1 MTQNLIINDTA
12 VEPSHVRLGTNGSVG
27 VDRLSF
33 TFSDGWDGLLTKAT
47 FYPPYGSPVEVLT
60 GHEITVP
67 SEMYRNAGSGKMVIS
82 GYAIED
88 NTLVKRKYTLP
99 CVMEVQNTIVRRGAN
114 AIPGTESVYE
124 QLRKQ
129 MQSDIAE
136 ALEDAKNSG
145 DFDGAAATVEVV
157 NTTTLDSDA
166 QAIVENVGTKSAAK
180 LAFGI
185 PRGEKGDS
193 GERGAAGVYV
203 LESGETAENIP
214 DDANIALF
222 PTGESITLADG
233 RGISTIERTSGDG
246 SSGSLDTYTIT
257 YTDNTTSTFSVRNGI
272 DGQIFNIKGAV
283 ANISALPDPSAA
295 NSGNAYLVGTAT
307 PYLLYTCV
315 LSGGAYTW
323 LNLGSISGVK
333 GDKGDKG
340 DTGTGITSL
349 TGNAANKDQGGR
361 AFVLDV
367 GLSDGTSKT
376 FEYDIVDGTNGTNGT
391 NGTDGADGR
400 GIVSIERTA
409 GTGAAGTTD
418 TYTITYT
425 DNTTSTFNVYNGQD
439 GTGAAVTV
447 DSELSDTST
456 NPVQNKVIKAALD
469 NVQASGDYVEYTEQT
484 LTEEQKTQ
492 ARENIGASDFSGS
505 YNDLTDVP
513 TPDTTLTQPGVAADA
528 DATGARI
535 STLAQSMLDGLNT
548 KLDSTAI
555 SDWAKAATKPAY
567 TASEVGAVAQSQG
580 TSNMYK
586 TLEVNK
592 MGKVVMVDRKTVKD
606 TSISIGTSWIGS
618 SAPYT
623 QTIPCDSLSSASN
636 VIEIS
641 LPASATAQQVEQ
653 FNALILQDGGQTA
666 STFTLRAFGTKNT
679 VEIPITVIVR
689 KDL

>member
-1 MTQNLIINDTA
+1 MTQNLKINDT
-12 VEPSHVRLGTNGSVG
+12 VIEPSHVRLGTNGSVG

-82 GYAIED
+82 GYAIEN

-99 CVMEVQNTIVRRGAN
+99 CVMEVQNTIVLRGAN

-136 ALEDAKNSG
+136 ALEEAKNSG

-157 NTTTLDSDA
+157 NTITLDSDA

-203 LESGETAENIP
+203 LEDGETAADIP
-214 DDANIALF
+214 VDANIALF

-272 DGQIFNIKGAV
+272 DGQIFNVKGV
-283 ANISALPDPSAA
+283 IANTSALPTASAE

-307 PYLLYTCV
+307 PYLLYACV
-315 LSGGAYTW
+315 LAGGAYTW

-333 GDKGDKG
+333 GDKGD
-340 DTGTGITSL
+340 TGTGITSL
-349 TGNAANKDQGGR
+349 TGNTVNKDQGGR

-367 GLSDGTSKT
+367 VLSNGTSKT

-400 GIVSIERTA
+400 GIVSIEKTA

-425 DNTTSTFNVYNGQD
+425 DNTTSTFSVYNGQD
-439 GTGAAVTV
+439 GTGTAVTV

-469 NVQASGDYVEYTEQT
+469 NVQASGDYVKYTEQT
-484 LTEEQKTQ
+484 LTEEQKAQ
-492 ARENIGASDFSGS
+492 ARLNIGASDFSGA
-505 YNDLTDVP
+505 YGDLTDVP
-513 TPDTTLTQPGVAADA
+513 ASVVVDSTMTQPGQAADA
-528 DATGARI
+528 KEVGDAIDTITNLVSLKANSADI
-535 STLAQSMLDGLNT
+535 PA
-548 KLDSTAI
+548 
-555 SDWAKAATKPAY
+555 WAKAATKPTY
-567 TASEVGAVAQSQG
+567 TASEVGAVAQNQG

-606 TSISIGTSWIGS
+606 TSISIGTSWSGS

-623 QTIPCDSLSSASN
+623 QNIPCDSLSSASN

-641 LPASATAQQVEQ
+641 LPPSATAQQVEQ
-653 FNALILQDGGQTA
+653 FNALMLQDGGQTA

>member
-1 MTQNLIINDTA
+1 MTQDLKINDT
-12 VEPSHVRLGTNGSVG
+12 VIEPSHVRLGTNGSVG

-33 TFSDGWDGLLTKAT
+33 TFSDGWEGLLTKAT

-67 SEMYRNAGSGKMVIS
+67 SEMYRNSGSGKMVIS

-136 ALEDAKNSG
+136 ALEEAKNSG

-157 NTTTLDSDA
+157 NTTTFDSDA

-203 LESGETAENIP
+203 LEDGETEADIP
-214 DDANIALF
+214 DDANIVLF
-222 PTGESITLADG
+222 PTGENITLADG

-246 SSGSLDTYTIT
+246 SAGSLDTYTIT

-272 DGQIFNIKGAV
+272 DGQIFNVKGVV
-283 ANISALPDPSAA
+283 ASTSALPAASAA

-307 PYLLYTCV
+307 PYLLYACV

-333 GDKGDKG
+333 GDKGD
-340 DTGTGITSL
+340 TGTSITSL
-349 TGNAANKDQGGR
+349 TGNAVNKGQGKR

-367 GLSDGTSKT
+367 GLSNGTSKT
-376 FEYDIVDGTNGTNGT
+376 FEYDIVDGTNGT

-425 DNTTSTFNVYNGQD
+425 DNTTSTFSVYNGQD
-439 GTGAAVTV
+439 GTGTAVTV
-447 DSELSDTST
+447 DSELSNTST
-456 NPVQNKVIKAALD
+456 NPVQNRVIKAALD
-469 NVQASGDYVEYTEQT
+469 NVQAAGDYVKYTEQT
-484 LTEEQKTQ
+484 LTEEQKAQ
-492 ARENIGASDFSGS
+492 ARSNIGASDFSGA
-505 YNDLTDVP
+505 YGDLTGVP
-513 TPDTTLTQPGVAADA
+513 ASVVVDSTMTQPGQAADA
-528 DATGARI
+528 KEVGDAIDTI
-535 STLAQSMLDGLNT
+535 SNLVSLKANSADIP
-548 KLDSTAI
+548 A
-555 SDWAKAATKPAY
+555 WAKAATKPTY
-567 TASEVGAVAQSQG
+567 TASEVGAVALTQS

-592 MGKVVMVDRKTVKD
+592 MGKVVMVDRKTVKE

-623 QTIPCDSLSSASN
+623 QTISCDSLNSASN

-641 LPASATAQQVEQ
+641 LPSSATAQQVEQ
-653 FNALILQDGGQTA
+653 FNALVLQDGGQTA

>member
-1 MTQNLIINDTA
+1 MTQDLKINDT
-12 VEPSHVRLGTNGSVG
+12 VIEPSHVRLGTNGSVG

-33 TFSDGWDGLLTKAT
+33 TFSDGWEGLLAKAT

-82 GYAIED
+82 GYAIEG

-136 ALEDAKNSG
+136 ALEEAKNSG

-203 LESGETAENIP
+203 LEDGETAADIP
-214 DDANIALF
+214 DDANIVLF
-222 PTGESITLADG
+222 PTGENITLADG

-246 SSGSLDTYTIT
+246 SAGSLDTYTIT
-257 YTDNTTSTFSVRNGI
+257 YTDKTTSTFSVRNGI
-272 DGQIFNIKGAV
+272 DGQIFNVKGVV
-283 ANISALPDPSAA
+283 ANTSALPAASAA

-307 PYLLYTCV
+307 PYLLYACV

-333 GDKGDKG
+333 GDKGD
-340 DTGTGITSL
+340 TGTSIISL
-349 TGNAANKDQGGR
+349 TGNAVNKGQGKR

-367 GLSDGTSKT
+367 GLSNDTSKT

-400 GIVSIERTA
+400 GIVSIARTA

-425 DNTTSTFNVYNGQD
+425 DKTTSTFSVYNGQD
-439 GTGAAVTV
+439 GTGTAVTV

-469 NVQASGDYVEYTEQT
+469 NVQASGDYVKYTEQT
-484 LTEEQKTQ
+484 LTEEQKAQ
-492 ARENIGASDFSGS
+492 ARSNIGASDFSGA
-505 YNDLTDVP
+505 YGDLTGVP
-513 TPDTTLTQPGVAADA
+513 ASVVVDNTMTQPGQAADA
-528 DATGARI
+528 KEVGDAIDTI
-535 STLAQSMLDGLNT
+535 SNLVSLKANSADIP
-548 KLDSTAI
+548 A
-555 SDWAKAATKPAY
+555 WAKAATKPTY
-567 TASEVGAVAQSQG
+567 TASEVGAVAQTQG

-623 QTIPCDSLSSASN
+623 QAIPCDSLSSASN

-641 LPASATAQQVEQ
+641 LPPSATAQQVEQ
-653 FNALILQDGGQTA
+653 FNALMLQDGGQTA

>member
-1 MTQNLIINDTA
+1 MTQDLIINDTT

-33 TFSDGWDGLLTKAT
+33 TFSDGWEGLLTKAT

-136 ALEDAKNSG
+136 ALEKAKNSG

-203 LESGETAENIP
+203 LEDGDTVDNIP
-214 DDANIALF
+214 DDANIVLF
-222 PTGESITLADG
+222 PTGENITLADG

-246 SSGSLDTYTIT
+246 SAGSLDTYTIT

-272 DGQIFNIKGAV
+272 DGQIFNVKGVV
-283 ANISALPDPSAA
+283 ANTSALPAASAA

-307 PYLLYTCV
+307 PYLLYACV

-333 GDKGDKG
+333 GDKGD
-340 DTGTGITSL
+340 TGTSITSV
-349 TGNAANKDQGGR
+349 TGNAVNKGQGKR

-367 GLSDGTSKT
+367 GLSNGTSKT

-400 GIVSIERTA
+400 GIVSIVRTA

-425 DNTTSTFNVYNGQD
+425 DKTTSTFSVYNGQD
-439 GTGAAVTV
+439 GTGTAVTV

-456 NPVQNKVIKAALD
+456 NPVQNRVIKAALD
-469 NVQASGDYVEYTEQT
+469 NVQAAGDCVKYTEQT
-484 LTEEQKTQ
+484 LTEEQKAQ
-492 ARENIGASDFSGS
+492 ARSNIGASDFSGA
-505 YNDLTDVP
+505 YGDLTGVP
-513 TPDTTLTQPGVAADA
+513 APDTTLTQPGVAADA
-528 DATGARI
+528 DVTGAKI
-535 STLAQSMLDGLNT
+535 AQLAQAMLDGLND
-548 KLDSTAI
+548 KLSTTDI
-555 SDWAKAATKPAY
+555 SDWAKATAKPTY
-567 TASEVGAVAQSQG
+567 TASEVGAVAQAQG

-623 QTIPCDSLSSASN
+623 QAIPCDSLSSASN

-641 LPASATAQQVEQ
+641 LPPSATAQQVEQ
-653 FNALILQDGGQTA
+653 FNALMLQDGGQTA

>member
-1 MTQNLIINDTA
+1 MTQDLKVNDT
-12 VEPSHVRLGTNGSVG
+12 VIEPSHVRLGTNGSVG

-33 TFSDGWDGLLTKAT
+33 TFSDGWEGLLSKST

-129 MQSDIAE
+129 MQSDIVE
-136 ALEDAKNSG
+136 ALEEAKNSG

-203 LESGETAENIP
+203 LEDGETAADIP

-222 PTGESITLADG
+222 PTGENITLADG

-246 SSGSLDTYTIT
+246 SAGSLDTYTIT
-257 YTDNTTSTFSVRNGI
+257 YTDKTTSTFSVRNGI
-272 DGQIFNIKGAV
+272 DGQIFNVKGVV
-283 ANISALPDPSAA
+283 ANTSALPAASAA

-307 PYLLYTCV
+307 PYLLYACV
-315 LSGGAYTW
+315 LAGGAYTW

-333 GDKGDKG
+333 GDKGD
-340 DTGTGITSL
+340 TGTSITSL
-349 TGNAANKDQGGR
+349 TGNAVNKGQGKR

-367 GLSDGTSKT
+367 GLSNGTSKT

-400 GIVSIERTA
+400 GIVSITRTA

-418 TYTITYT
+418 TYTIKYT
-425 DNTTSTFNVYNGQD
+425 DKTTSTFSVYNGQD
-439 GTGAAVTV
+439 GTGTAVTV

-456 NPVQNKVIKAALD
+456 NPVQNRVIKAAFD
-469 NVQASGDYVEYTEQT
+469 NVQAAGDYVKYTEQT
-484 LTEEQKTQ
+484 LTEEQKAQ
-492 ARENIGASDFSGS
+492 ARSNIGASDFSGA
-505 YNDLTDVP
+505 YGDLTGVP
-513 TPDTTLTQPGVAADA
+513 A
-528 DATGARI
+528 
-535 STLAQSMLDGLNT
+535 
-548 KLDSTAI
+548 
-555 SDWAKAATKPAY
+555 WAKAATKPTY
-567 TASEVGAVAQSQG
+567 TASEVGAVAQTQG

-623 QTIPCDSLSSASN
+623 QAIPCDSLSSASN

-641 LPASATAQQVEQ
+641 LPPSATAQQVEQ
-653 FNALILQDGGQTA
+653 FNALMLQDGGQTA

-679 VEIPITVIVR
+679 AEIPITVIVR

>member
-1 MTQNLIINDTA
+1 MTQNLKINDT
-12 VEPSHVRLGTNGSVG
+12 VIEPSHVRLGTNGSVG

-33 TFSDGWDGLLTKAT
+33 TFSDGWEGLLTKAT
-47 FYPPYGSPVEVLT
+47 FYPVYGSPAEMLVGGEVV
-60 GHEITVP
+60 VP
-67 SEMYRNAGSGKMVIS
+67 PEMYKQSGVGKLVIS
-82 GYAIED
+82 GYAIE
-88 NTLVKRKYTLP
+88 NNVLKKRKYTLP
-99 CVMEVQNTIVRRGAN
+99 CEMEIPNTIVRKGEN
-114 AIPGTESVYE
+114 SIPETPSVYE

-136 ALEDAKNSG
+136 ALEEAKNSG

-185 PRGEKGDS
+185 PRGAKGDS

-203 LESGETAENIP
+203 LEDGETAADIP
-214 DDANIALF
+214 NDANIALF

-272 DGQIFNIKGAV
+272 DGQIFNVKGVV
-283 ANISALPDPSAA
+283 ANTSALPTASSE
-295 NSGNAYLVGTAT
+295 NSGDAYLVGTAK
-307 PYLLYTCV
+307 PYLLYACV

-333 GDKGDKG
+333 GDKGD
-340 DTGTGITSL
+340 TGTGITSL
-349 TGNAANKDQGGR
+349 TGNTVNKEQGGR

-367 GLSDGTSKT
+367 VLSNGTSKT

-400 GIVSIERTA
+400 GIVSIEKTA

-425 DNTTSTFNVYNGQD
+425 DNTTSTFSVYNGQD

-469 NVQASGDYVEYTEQT
+469 NVQASGDYVKYTEQT

-492 ARENIGASDFSGS
+492 ARANIGASDFSGS
-505 YNDLTDVP
+505 YGDLTDVP
-513 TPDTTLTQPGVAADA
+513 ASVVVDSTMTQPGQAADA
-528 DATGARI
+528 KEVGDAIDTITNIVSLKANSADI
-535 STLAQSMLDGLNT
+535 PA
-548 KLDSTAI
+548 
-555 SDWAKAATKPAY
+555 WAKAATKPTY
-567 TASEVGAVAQSQG
+567 TASEVGAVAQAQG
-580 TSNMYK
+580 DSKAYM
-586 TLEVNK
+586 TLETNAS
-592 MGKVVMVDRKTVKD
+592 GNVVLKNRKSSQLTGF
-606 TSISIGTSWIGS
+606 SIGTEWSGT

-623 QTIPCDSLSSASN
+623 QKFTYSGIGSTS

-641 LPASATAQQVEQ
+641 LPSTATSEQVEQ
-653 FNALILQDGGQTA
+653 FNALVLQDGGQTA
-666 STFTLRAFGTKNT
+666 NTFTLKAFGTKNT
-679 VEIPITVIVR
+679 VPIPIGVIVR
-689 KDL
+689 RDL

>member
-1 MTQNLIINDTA
+1 MTQNLKINDT
-12 VEPSHVRLGTNGSVG
+12 VIEPSHVRLGTNGSVG

-33 TFSDGWDGLLTKAT
+33 TFSDGWEGLLTKAT

-82 GYAIED
+82 GYAIEY

-129 MQSDIAE
+129 MQNDIAE
-136 ALEDAKNSG
+136 ALEEAKNSG

-157 NTTTLDSDA
+157 NTITLDSDA

-203 LESGETAENIP
+203 LEDGETAADIP

-257 YTDNTTSTFSVRNGI
+257 YTDNTTSTFSVRNGK
-272 DGQIFNIKGAV
+272 DGQIFNVKGV
-283 ANISALPDPSAA
+283 IANTSALPAA
-295 NSGNAYLVGTAT
+295 SVENSGDAYLVGTET
-307 PYLLYTCV
+307 PYLLYACV

-333 GDKGDKG
+333 GDKGD
-340 DTGTGITSL
+340 TGTGITSL
-349 TGNAANKDQGGR
+349 TGNTVNKGQGGR

-367 GLSDGTSKT
+367 VLSNGTSKT

-425 DNTTSTFNVYNGQD
+425 DNTTSTFSVYNGQD
-439 GTGAAVTV
+439 GTGATVTV

-469 NVQASGDYVEYTEQT
+469 NVQASGDYVKYTEQT
-484 LTEEQKTQ
+484 LTEEQKAQ
-492 ARENIGASDFSGS
+492 ARSNIGASDFSGA
-505 YNDLTDVP
+505 YGDLTGVP
-513 TPDTTLTQPGVAADA
+513 ASVVVDSTMTQPGQAADA
-528 DATGARI
+528 KEVGDAIDTITNLVSLKANSADI
-535 STLAQSMLDGLNT
+535 PA
-548 KLDSTAI
+548 
-555 SDWAKAATKPAY
+555 WAKAATKPTY
-567 TASEVGAVAQSQG
+567 TASEVGAVAQKQG
-580 TSNMYK
+580 ASNKYK

-592 MGKVVMVDRKTVKD
+592 MGTVVMVDRKTVKD
-606 TSISIGTSWIGS
+606 TSISIGTSWSGS

-623 QTIPCDSLSSASN
+623 QNIPCDSLSSASN

-641 LPASATAQQVEQ
+641 LPPSATAQQVEQ
-653 FNALILQDGGQTA
+653 FNALMLQDGGQTA

>member
-1 MTQNLIINDTA
+1 MTQNLKINDT
-12 VEPSHVRLGTNGSVG
+12 VIEPFHVRLGTNGSVG

-33 TFSDGWDGLLTKAT
+33 TFSDGWNGLLTKAT

-99 CVMEVQNTIVRRGAN
+99 CVMEIQNTIVRRGAN

-136 ALEDAKNSG
+136 ALEEAKNSG

-157 NTTTLDSDA
+157 NTITLDSDA

-203 LESGETAENIP
+203 LEDGETAADIP
-214 DDANIALF
+214 GDANIALF

-233 RGISTIERTSGDG
+233 RGISTIDRTSGDG

-272 DGQIFNIKGAV
+272 DGQIFNIKGV
-283 ANISALPDPSAA
+283 IANTSALPAASAA
-295 NSGNAYLVGTAT
+295 NSGDAYLVGTET
-307 PYLLYTCV
+307 PYLLYACV

-333 GDKGDKG
+333 GDKGD
-340 DTGTGITSL
+340 TGTGITSL
-349 TGNAANKDQGGR
+349 TGNTVNKGQGGR

-367 GLSDGTSKT
+367 VLSNGTSKT

-425 DNTTSTFNVYNGQD
+425 DNTTSTFSVYNGQD

-447 DSELSDTST
+447 DSELSDTSI
-456 NPVQNKVIKAALD
+456 NPVQNRVIKAALD
-469 NVQASGDYVEYTEQT
+469 NVQTSGNYVKYTEQT
-484 LTEEQKTQ
+484 LTVEQKAQ
-492 ARENIGASDFSGS
+492 ARSNIGASDFSGS
-505 YNDLTDVP
+505 YVDLTDVP
-513 TPDTTLTQPGVAADA
+513 ASVVVDSTMTQPGQAADA
-528 DATGARI
+528 KEVGDAIDTITNIVSLKANSADI
-535 STLAQSMLDGLNT
+535 PE
-548 KLDSTAI
+548 
-555 SDWAKAATKPAY
+555 WAKASTKPTY
-567 TASEVGAVAQSQG
+567 TASEVGAVAQNQG

-606 TSISIGTSWIGS
+606 TSISIGTSWSGS

-623 QTIPCDSLSSASN
+623 QNIPCDSLSSASN
-636 VIEIS
+636 IIEIS
-641 LPASATAQQVEQ
+641 LPPSATAQQVEQ
-653 FNALILQDGGQTA
+653 FNALVLQDGGQTA

>member
-1 MTQNLIINDTA
+1 MTQNLKINDT
-12 VEPSHVRLGTNGSVG
+12 VIEPSHVRLGTNGSVG

-82 GYAIED
+82 GYAIEN

-136 ALEDAKNSG
+136 ALEEAKNSG

-193 GERGAAGVYV
+193 GERGGSGVYV
-203 LESGETAENIP
+203 LADGETEADIPTDAEV
-214 DDANIALF
+214 ALF

-257 YTDNTTSTFSVRNGI
+257 YTDNTTSTFSVRNGK

-283 ANISALPDPSAA
+283 TNISALPNPSAA
-295 NSGNAYLVGTAT
+295 NSGNAYIVGTSST
-307 PYLLYTCV
+307 KYDLYACV

-323 LNLGSISGVK
+323 LNLGPVSGV
-333 GDKGDKG
+333 KGDKG

-349 TGNAANKDQGGR
+349 TGNTVNKDQGGR

-367 GLSDGTSKT
+367 ALSNGTSKT

-400 GIVSIERTA
+400 GIVSIEKTA

-425 DNTTSTFNVYNGQD
+425 DNTTSTFSVYNGQD
-439 GTGAAVTV
+439 GTGAGITIDGTVTPNGTNAVSGKAV
-447 DSELSDTST
+447 YDHVLS
-456 NPVQNKVIKAALD
+456 VM
-469 NVQASGDYVEYTEQT
+469 GD
-484 LTEEQKTQ
+484 
-492 ARENIGASDFSGS
+492 F
-505 YNDLTDVP
+505 
-513 TPDTTLTQPGVAADA
+513 
-528 DATGARI
+528 
-535 STLAQSMLDGLNT
+535 
-548 KLDSTAI
+548 
-555 SDWAKAATKPAY
+555 
-567 TASEVGAVAQSQG
+567 
-580 TSNMYK
+580 
-586 TLEVNK
+586 
-592 MGKVVMVDRKTVKD
+592 
-606 TSISIGTSWIGS
+606 
-618 SAPYT
+618 
-623 QTIPCDSLSSASN
+623 
-636 VIEIS
+636 
-641 LPASATAQQVEQ
+641 
-653 FNALILQDGGQTA
+653 
-666 STFTLRAFGTKNT
+666 NT
-679 VEIPITVIVR
+679 VASQMETLIGG
-689 KDL
+689 

>member
-1 MTQNLIINDTA
+1 MTQNLIINDT
-12 VEPSHVRLGTNGSVG
+12 VIEPSHVRLGTNGSVG

-33 TFSDGWDGLLTKAT
+33 TFSDGWEGLLTKAT

-129 MQSDIAE
+129 MQGDIAE
-136 ALEDAKNSG
+136 ALEKAKNSG

-203 LESGETAENIP
+203 LEDGETVDNIP
-214 DDANIALF
+214 DDANIVLF

-246 SSGSLDTYTIT
+246 SAGSLDTYTIK
-257 YTDNTTSTFSVRNGI
+257 YTDKTTSTFSVRNGI
-272 DGQIFNIKGAV
+272 DGQIFNIKGVV
-283 ANISALPDPSAA
+283 ANTSALPAASAA

-307 PYLLYTCV
+307 PYLLYACV

-323 LNLGSISGVK
+323 INLGSISGVK
-333 GDKGDKG
+333 GDKGD
-340 DTGTGITSL
+340 TGTSITSL
-349 TGNAANKDQGGR
+349 TGNAVNKGQGKR
-361 AFVLDV
+361 AFVLNV
-367 GLSDGTSKT
+367 GLSNDTSKT

-418 TYTITYT
+418 TYTIKYT
-425 DNTTSTFNVYNGQD
+425 DKTTSTFNVYNGQD
-439 GTGAAVTV
+439 GTGTAVTV

-456 NPVQNKVIKAALD
+456 NPVQNRVIKAALD
-469 NVQASGDYVEYTEQT
+469 NVQAADDYVKYTKQT
-484 LTEEQKTQ
+484 LTEEQKAQ
-492 ARENIGASDFSGS
+492 VRSNIGASDFSGA
-505 YNDLTDVP
+505 YGDLTGVP
-513 TPDTTLTQPGVAADA
+513 APDTTLTQPGVAADA
-528 DATGARI
+528 DVTGEKIAQ
-535 STLAQSMLDGLNT
+535 LAQAMLDGLND
-548 KLDSTAI
+548 KLSTTDI
-555 SDWAKAATKPAY
+555 SDWAKATAKPTY
-567 TASEVGAVAQSQG
+567 TASEVGAVAQAQG

-623 QTIPCDSLSSASN
+623 QAIPCDSLSSASN

-641 LPASATAQQVEQ
+641 LPPSATAQQVEQ
-653 FNALILQDGGQTA
+653 FNALMLQDGGQTA

>member
-1 MTQNLIINDTA
+1 MTQDLKINDT
-12 VEPSHVRLGTNGSVG
+12 VIEPSHVRLGTNGSVG

-33 TFSDGWDGLLTKAT
+33 TFSDGWEGLLAKAT

-136 ALEDAKNSG
+136 ALEEAKNSG

-203 LESGETAENIP
+203 LEDGETAADIP
-214 DDANIALF
+214 DDANIVLF
-222 PTGESITLADG
+222 PTGENITLADG

-246 SSGSLDTYTIT
+246 SAGSLDTYTIT

-272 DGQIFNIKGAV
+272 DGQIFNVKGVV
-283 ANISALPDPSAA
+283 ANTSALPAASAA
-295 NSGNAYLVGTAT
+295 NSGNAYFVGTAT
-307 PYLLYTCV
+307 PYLLYACV

-333 GDKGDKG
+333 GDKGD
-340 DTGTGITSL
+340 TGTSITSL
-349 TGNAANKDQGGR
+349 TGNAVNKGQGKR

-367 GLSDGTSKT
+367 GLSNGTSKT

-400 GIVSIERTA
+400 GIVSIARTA

-425 DNTTSTFNVYNGQD
+425 DKTTSTFSVYNGQD
-439 GTGAAVTV
+439 GTGTAVTV

-469 NVQASGDYVEYTEQT
+469 NVQASGDYVKYTEQT
-484 LTEEQKTQ
+484 LTEEQKAQ
-492 ARENIGASDFSGS
+492 ARSNIGASDFSGA
-505 YNDLTDVP
+505 YGDLTGVP
-513 TPDTTLTQPGVAADA
+513 ASVVVDNTMTQPGQAADA
-528 DATGARI
+528 KEVGDAIDTI
-535 STLAQSMLDGLNT
+535 SNLVSLKANSADIP
-548 KLDSTAI
+548 A
-555 SDWAKAATKPAY
+555 WAKAATKPTY
-567 TASEVGAVAQSQG
+567 TASEVGAVAQTQG

-623 QTIPCDSLSSASN
+623 QAIPCDSLSSASN

-641 LPASATAQQVEQ
+641 LPPSATAQQVEQ
-653 FNALILQDGGQTA
+653 FNALMLQDGGQTA

>member
-1 MTQNLIINDTA
+1 MTQDLEINDT
-12 VEPSHVRLGTNGSVG
+12 VIEPSHVRLGTNGSVG

-33 TFSDGWDGLLTKAT
+33 TFSDGWEGLLAKAT

-82 GYAIED
+82 GYAIEG

-136 ALEDAKNSG
+136 ALEEAKNSG

-157 NTTTLDSDA
+157 NTTTLGSDA

-203 LESGETAENIP
+203 LEDGETAADIP
-214 DDANIALF
+214 DDANIVLF
-222 PTGESITLADG
+222 PTGENITLADG

-246 SSGSLDTYTIT
+246 SAGSLDTYTIT

-272 DGQIFNIKGAV
+272 DGQIFNVKGVV
-283 ANISALPDPSAA
+283 ANTSALPAASAA

-307 PYLLYTCV
+307 PYLLYACV

-333 GDKGDKG
+333 GDKGD
-340 DTGTGITSL
+340 TGTSITSL
-349 TGNAANKDQGGR
+349 TGNAVNKGQGKR

-367 GLSDGTSKT
+367 GLSNGTSKT

-400 GIVSIERTA
+400 GIVSIARTA

-425 DNTTSTFNVYNGQD
+425 DKTTSTFSVYNGQD
-439 GTGAAVTV
+439 GTGTAVTV

-469 NVQASGDYVEYTEQT
+469 NVQASGDYVKYTEQT
-484 LTEEQKTQ
+484 LTEEQKAQ
-492 ARENIGASDFSGS
+492 ARSNIGASDFSGA
-505 YNDLTDVP
+505 YGDLTGVP
-513 TPDTTLTQPGVAADA
+513 ASVVVDNTMTQPGQAADA
-528 DATGARI
+528 KEVGDAIDTI
-535 STLAQSMLDGLNT
+535 SNLVSLKANSADIP
-548 KLDSTAI
+548 A
-555 SDWAKAATKPAY
+555 WAKAATKPTY
-567 TASEVGAVAQSQG
+567 TASEVGAVAQTQG

-623 QTIPCDSLSSASN
+623 QAIPCDSLSSASN

-641 LPASATAQQVEQ
+641 LPPSATAQQVEQ
-653 FNALILQDGGQTA
+653 FNALMLQDGGQTA

>member
-1 MTQNLIINDTA
+1 MTQDLKINDT
-12 VEPSHVRLGTNGSVG
+12 VIEPSHVRLGTNGSVG

-33 TFSDGWDGLLTKAT
+33 TFSDGWEGLLAKAT

-136 ALEDAKNSG
+136 ALEEAKNSG

-203 LESGETAENIP
+203 LEDGETAADIP
-214 DDANIALF
+214 DDANIVLF
-222 PTGESITLADG
+222 PTGENITLADG

-246 SSGSLDTYTIT
+246 SAGSLDTYTIK
-257 YTDNTTSTFSVRNGI
+257 YTDKTTSTFSVRNGI
-272 DGQIFNIKGAV
+272 DGQIFNVKGVV
-283 ANISALPDPSAA
+283 ANTSALPAASAA

-307 PYLLYTCV
+307 PYLLYACV
-315 LSGGAYTW
+315 LAGGAYTW

-333 GDKGDKG
+333 GDKGD
-340 DTGTGITSL
+340 TGTSITSL
-349 TGNAANKDQGGR
+349 TGNAVNKGQGKR

-367 GLSDGTSKT
+367 GLSNDTSKT

-400 GIVSIERTA
+400 GIVSIARTA

-425 DNTTSTFNVYNGQD
+425 DKTTSTFSVYNGQD
-439 GTGAAVTV
+439 GTGTAVTV

-469 NVQASGDYVEYTEQT
+469 NVQASGDYVKYTEQT
-484 LTEEQKTQ
+484 LTEEQKAQ
-492 ARENIGASDFSGS
+492 ARSNIGASDFSGA
-505 YNDLTDVP
+505 YGDLTGVP
-513 TPDTTLTQPGVAADA
+513 ASVVVDNTMTQPGQAADA
-528 DATGARI
+528 KEVGDAIDTI
-535 STLAQSMLDGLNT
+535 SNLVSLKANSADIP
-548 KLDSTAI
+548 A
-555 SDWAKAATKPAY
+555 WAKAATKPTY
-567 TASEVGAVAQSQG
+567 TALEVGAVAQTQG

-623 QTIPCDSLSSASN
+623 QAIPCDSLSSASN

-641 LPASATAQQVEQ
+641 LPPSATAQQVEQ
-653 FNALILQDGGQTA
+653 FNALMLQDGGQTA

>member
-1 MTQNLIINDTA
+1 MTQDLKINDT
-12 VEPSHVRLGTNGSVG
+12 VIEPSHVRLGTNGSVG

-33 TFSDGWDGLLTKAT
+33 TFSDGWEGLLAKAT

-136 ALEDAKNSG
+136 ALEEAKNSG

-203 LESGETAENIP
+203 LEDGDTVDNIP
-214 DDANIALF
+214 DDANIVLF
-222 PTGESITLADG
+222 PTGENITLADG

-246 SSGSLDTYTIT
+246 SAGSLDTYTIT

-272 DGQIFNIKGAV
+272 DGQIFNVKGVV
-283 ANISALPDPSAA
+283 ANTSALPAASAA

-307 PYLLYTCV
+307 PYLLYACV

-333 GDKGDKG
+333 GDKGD
-340 DTGTGITSL
+340 TGTSITSV
-349 TGNAANKDQGGR
+349 TGNAVNKGQGKR

-367 GLSDGTSKT
+367 GLSNGTSKT

-400 GIVSIERTA
+400 GIVSIVRTA

-425 DNTTSTFNVYNGQD
+425 DKTTSTFSVYNGQD
-439 GTGAAVTV
+439 GTGATVTV

-456 NPVQNKVIKAALD
+456 NPVQNRVIKAALD
-469 NVQASGDYVEYTEQT
+469 NVQAADDYVKYTEQT
-484 LTEEQKTQ
+484 LTEEQKAQ
-492 ARENIGASDFSGS
+492 ARSNIGASDFSGE
-505 YNDLTDVP
+505 YGDLTGVP
-513 TPDTTLTQPGVAADA
+513 APVVVDSTMTQSGQAADA
-528 DATGARI
+528 KEVGD
-535 STLAQSMLDGLNT
+535 
-548 KLDSTAI
+548 AI
-555 SDWAKAATKPAY
+555 SDLVLQKANSADIPAWAKAATKPTY
-567 TASEVGAVAQSQG
+567 TASEVGAVAQAQG
-580 TSNMYK
+580 DSKAYM
-586 TLEVNK
+586 TLETNAS
-592 MGKVVMVDRKTVKD
+592 GNVVLKNRKSSQLTGF
-606 TSISIGTSWIGS
+606 SIGTEWSGT

-623 QTIPCDSLSSASN
+623 QKFTYSGIGSTS

-641 LPASATAQQVEQ
+641 LPSTATSEQVEQ
-653 FNALILQDGGQTA
+653 FNALVLQDGGQTA
-666 STFTLRAFGTKNT
+666 STFTLKAFGTKNT
-679 VEIPITVIVR
+679 VPIPIGVIVR
-689 KDL
+689 RDL

>member
-1 MTQNLIINDTA
+1 MTQNLIINDTT

-33 TFSDGWDGLLTKAT
+33 TFSDGWEGLLTKAT

-67 SEMYRNAGSGKMVIS
+67 PEMYRNAGSGKMVIS

-203 LESGETAENIP
+203 LENGETAENIP

-222 PTGESITLADG
+222 PTGENITLADG

-246 SSGSLDTYTIT
+246 SAGSLDTYTIT

-272 DGQIFNIKGAV
+272 DGQIFNIKGVV
-283 ANISALPDPSAA
+283 ANTSALPAASAA

-307 PYLLYTCV
+307 PYLLYACV

-333 GDKGDKG
+333 GDKGD
-340 DTGTGITSL
+340 TGTSITSVI
-349 TGNAANKDQGGR
+349 GNAVNKGQGKR
-361 AFVLDV
+361 SFILNIT
-367 GLSDGTSKT
+367 LSSGASQT

-400 GIVSIERTA
+400 GIVSIVRTA

-425 DNTTSTFNVYNGQD
+425 DNTTSTFSVYNGKD
-439 GTGAAVTV
+439 GTGAGITIDGTV
-447 DSELSDTST
+447 TST
-456 NPVQNKVIKAALD
+456 GTNAVSGKAVYDHVLS
-469 NVQASGDYVEYTEQT
+469 VMGD
-484 LTEEQKTQ
+484 
-492 ARENIGASDFSGS
+492 F
-505 YNDLTDVP
+505 
-513 TPDTTLTQPGVAADA
+513 
-528 DATGARI
+528 
-535 STLAQSMLDGLNT
+535 
-548 KLDSTAI
+548 
-555 SDWAKAATKPAY
+555 
-567 TASEVGAVAQSQG
+567 
-580 TSNMYK
+580 
-586 TLEVNK
+586 
-592 MGKVVMVDRKTVKD
+592 
-606 TSISIGTSWIGS
+606 
-618 SAPYT
+618 
-623 QTIPCDSLSSASN
+623 
-636 VIEIS
+636 
-641 LPASATAQQVEQ
+641 
-653 FNALILQDGGQTA
+653 
-666 STFTLRAFGTKNT
+666 NT
-679 VEIPITVIVR
+679 VASQMETLIGG
-689 KDL
+689 

>member
-1 MTQNLIINDTA
+1 MTQDLKINDT
-12 VEPSHVRLGTNGSVG
+12 VIEPSHVRLGTNGSVG

-33 TFSDGWDGLLTKAT
+33 TFSDGWEGLLTKAT

-67 SEMYRNAGSGKMVIS
+67 PEMYRNAGSGKMVIS

-129 MQSDIAE
+129 MQGDIAE
-136 ALEDAKNSG
+136 ALEKAKNSG

-203 LESGETAENIP
+203 LEDGETVDNIP
-214 DDANIALF
+214 DDANIVLF

-246 SSGSLDTYTIT
+246 SAGSLDTYTIK
-257 YTDNTTSTFSVRNGI
+257 YTDKTTSTFSVRNGI
-272 DGQIFNIKGAV
+272 DGQIFNIKGVV
-283 ANISALPDPSAA
+283 ANTSALPAASAA

-307 PYLLYTCV
+307 PYLLYACV

-323 LNLGSISGVK
+323 INLGSISGVK
-333 GDKGDKG
+333 GDKGD
-340 DTGTGITSL
+340 TGTSITSL
-349 TGNAANKDQGGR
+349 TGNAVNKGQGKR
-361 AFVLDV
+361 AFVLNV
-367 GLSDGTSKT
+367 GLSNDTSKT

-418 TYTITYT
+418 TYTIKYT
-425 DNTTSTFNVYNGQD
+425 DKTTSTFNVYNGQD
-439 GTGAAVTV
+439 GTGTAVTV

-456 NPVQNKVIKAALD
+456 NPVQNRVIKAALD
-469 NVQASGDYVEYTEQT
+469 NVQAADDYVKYTEQT
-484 LTEEQKTQ
+484 LTEEQKAQ
-492 ARENIGASDFSGS
+492 VRSNIGASDFSGA
-505 YNDLTDVP
+505 YGDLTGVP
-513 TPDTTLTQPGVAADA
+513 APDTTLTQPGVAADA
-528 DATGARI
+528 DVTGEKIAQ
-535 STLAQSMLDGLNT
+535 LAQAMLDGLND
-548 KLDSTAI
+548 KLSTTDI
-555 SDWAKAATKPAY
+555 SDWAKATEKPAY
-567 TASEVGAVAQSQG
+567 TASEVGAVAQAQG

-623 QTIPCDSLSSASN
+623 QAIPCDSLSSASN

-641 LPASATAQQVEQ
+641 LPPSATAQQVEQ
-653 FNALILQDGGQTA
+653 FNALMLQDGGQTA

>member
-1 MTQNLIINDTA
+1 MTQDLKINDT
-12 VEPSHVRLGTNGSVG
+12 VIEPSHVRLGTNGSVG

-33 TFSDGWDGLLTKAT
+33 TFSDGWEGLLAKAT

-60 GHEITVP
+60 GHVITVP

-136 ALEDAKNSG
+136 ALEEAKNSG

-203 LESGETAENIP
+203 LEDGETAADIP

-222 PTGESITLADG
+222 PTGENITLADG

-246 SSGSLDTYTIT
+246 SAGSLDTYTIT

-272 DGQIFNIKGAV
+272 DGQIFNVKGVV
-283 ANISALPDPSAA
+283 ANTSALPAASAA

-307 PYLLYTCV
+307 PYLLYACV

-333 GDKGDKG
+333 GDKGD
-340 DTGTGITSL
+340 TGTSITSL
-349 TGNAANKDQGGR
+349 TGNTVNKGQGKR

-367 GLSDGTSKT
+367 GLSNGTSKT

-391 NGTDGADGR
+391 DGADGR
-400 GIVSIERTA
+400 GIVSIARTA

-425 DNTTSTFNVYNGQD
+425 DKTTSTFSVYNGQD

-447 DSELSDTST
+447 DNELSDTST

-469 NVQASGDYVEYTEQT
+469 NVQASGDYVKYTEQT
-484 LTEEQKTQ
+484 LTEEQKAQ
-492 ARENIGASDFSGS
+492 VRSNIGASDFSGA
-505 YNDLTDVP
+505 YGDLTGVP
-513 TPDTTLTQPGVAADA
+513 ASVVVDNTMTQPGQAADA
-528 DATGARI
+528 KEVGDAIDTI
-535 STLAQSMLDGLNT
+535 SNLVSLKANSADIP
-548 KLDSTAI
+548 A
-555 SDWAKAATKPAY
+555 WAKAATKPTY
-567 TASEVGAVAQSQG
+567 TASEVGAVAQTQG

-592 MGKVVMVDRKTVKD
+592 MGKVVMVDRKTIKE

-641 LPASATAQQVEQ
+641 LPSSATAQQVEQ
-653 FNALILQDGGQTA
+653 FNALVLQDGGQTA

>member
-1 MTQNLIINDTA
+1 MTQDLKINDT
-12 VEPSHVRLGTNGSVG
+12 VIEPSHVRLGTNGSVG

-33 TFSDGWDGLLTKAT
+33 TFSDGWEGLLAKAT

-136 ALEDAKNSG
+136 ALEEAKNSG

-203 LESGETAENIP
+203 LEDGETAADIP

-222 PTGESITLADG
+222 PTGENITLADG

-246 SSGSLDTYTIT
+246 SAGSLDTYTIK
-257 YTDNTTSTFSVRNGI
+257 YTDKTTSTFSVRNGI
-272 DGQIFNIKGAV
+272 DGQIFNVKGVV
-283 ANISALPDPSAA
+283 ANTSALPAASAA

-307 PYLLYTCV
+307 PYLLYACV
-315 LSGGAYTW
+315 LAGGAYTW

-333 GDKGDKG
+333 GDKGD
-340 DTGTGITSL
+340 TGTSITSL
-349 TGNAANKDQGGR
+349 TGNAVNKGQGKR

-367 GLSDGTSKT
+367 GLSNDTSKT

-400 GIVSIERTA
+400 GIVSIARTA

-425 DNTTSTFNVYNGQD
+425 DKTTSTFSVYNGQD
-439 GTGAAVTV
+439 GTGTAVTV

-469 NVQASGDYVEYTEQT
+469 NVQASGDYVKYTEQT
-484 LTEEQKTQ
+484 LTEEQKAQ
-492 ARENIGASDFSGS
+492 ARSNIGASDFSGA
-505 YNDLTDVP
+505 YGDLTGVP
-513 TPDTTLTQPGVAADA
+513 ASVVVDNTMTQPGQAADA
-528 DATGARI
+528 KEVGDAIDTI
-535 STLAQSMLDGLNT
+535 SNLVSLKANSADIP
-548 KLDSTAI
+548 A
-555 SDWAKAATKPAY
+555 WAKAATKPTY
-567 TASEVGAVAQSQG
+567 TASEVGAVAQTQG

-623 QTIPCDSLSSASN
+623 QAIPCDSLSSASN

-641 LPASATAQQVEQ
+641 LPPSATAQQVEQ
-653 FNALILQDGGQTA
+653 FNALMLQDGGQTA

>member
-1 MTQNLIINDTA
+1 MTQNLKINDT
-12 VEPSHVRLGTNGSVG
+12 VIEPSHVRLGTNGSVG

-33 TFSDGWDGLLTKAT
+33 TFSDEWEGLLTKAT
-47 FYPPYGSPVEVLT
+47 FYPVYGSPVEMLAGGEVV
-60 GHEITVP
+60 VP
-67 SEMYRNAGSGKMVIS
+67 PEMYKQSGVGKLVIS
-82 GYAIED
+82 GYAIE
-88 NTLVKRKYTLP
+88 NNVLKKRKYTLP
-99 CVMEVQNTIVRRGAN
+99 CEMEIPNTIVRKGEN
-114 AIPGTESVYE
+114 SIPETPSVYE

-129 MQSDIAE
+129 MQSDISE
-136 ALEDAKNSG
+136 SLEEAKNSG

-157 NTTTLDSDA
+157 NTITLDSDA

-203 LESGETAENIP
+203 LEDGETAADIP
-214 DDANIALF
+214 KDANIALF

-257 YTDNTTSTFSVRNGI
+257 YTDNTTSTFSVRNGK
-272 DGQIFNIKGAV
+272 DGQIFNVKGVV
-283 ANISALPDPSAA
+283 ANTSALPAASEA
-295 NSGNAYLVGTAT
+295 NSGDAYLVGTAT
-307 PYLLYTCV
+307 PYLLYACV
-315 LSGGAYTW
+315 LSDGAYTW

-333 GDKGDKG
+333 GDKGD
-340 DTGTGITSL
+340 TGTGITSL
-349 TGNAANKDQGGR
+349 TGNTVNKEQGGR

-367 GLSDGTSKT
+367 VLSNGTSKT

-425 DNTTSTFNVYNGQD
+425 DNTTSTFSVYNGQD

-469 NVQASGDYVEYTEQT
+469 NVQTSGDYVKYTEQT
-484 LTEEQKTQ
+484 LTEEQKAQ
-492 ARENIGASDFSGS
+492 ARANIGASDFSGS
-505 YNDLTDVP
+505 YGDLTNVP
-513 TPDTTLTQPGVAADA
+513 APVVVDSTMTQPGQAADA
-528 DATGARI
+528 KEVGDAIDTITNIVSLKANSADI
-535 STLAQSMLDGLNT
+535 PE
-548 KLDSTAI
+548 
-555 SDWAKAATKPAY
+555 WAKAATKPTY
-567 TASEVGAVAQSQG
+567 TASEVGAVAQAQG
-580 TSNMYK
+580 DSKAYM
-586 TLEVNK
+586 TLETNAS
-592 MGKVVMVDRKTVKD
+592 GNVVLKNRKSSQLTGF
-606 TSISIGTSWIGS
+606 SIGTEWSGT

-623 QTIPCDSLSSASN
+623 QKFTYSGIGSTS

-641 LPASATAQQVEQ
+641 LPSTATSEQVEQ
-653 FNALILQDGGQTA
+653 FNALVLQDGGQTA
-666 STFTLRAFGTKNT
+666 NTFTLKAFGTKNT
-679 VEIPITVIVR
+679 VPIPIGVIVR
-689 KDL
+689 RDL

>member
-1 MTQNLIINDTA
+1 MTQDLKINDT
-12 VEPSHVRLGTNGSVG
+12 VIEPSHVRLGTNGSVG

-33 TFSDGWDGLLTKAT
+33 TFSDGWEGLLAKAT

-136 ALEDAKNSG
+136 ALEEAKNSG
-145 DFDGAAATVEVV
+145 DFDGASATVEVV

-203 LESGETAENIP
+203 LEDGETAADIP

-222 PTGESITLADG
+222 PTGENITLADG

-246 SSGSLDTYTIT
+246 SAGSLDTYTIT
-257 YTDNTTSTFSVRNGI
+257 YTDKTTSTFSVRNGI
-272 DGQIFNIKGAV
+272 DGQIFNVKGVV
-283 ANISALPDPSAA
+283 ANTSALPAASAA

-307 PYLLYTCV
+307 PYLLYACV

-333 GDKGDKG
+333 GDKGD
-340 DTGTGITSL
+340 TGTSITSL
-349 TGNAANKDQGGR
+349 TGNAVNKGQGKR

-367 GLSDGTSKT
+367 GLSNDTSKT

-400 GIVSIERTA
+400 GIVSIARTA

-425 DNTTSTFNVYNGQD
+425 DKTTSTFSVYNGQD
-439 GTGAAVTV
+439 GTGTAVTV

-469 NVQASGDYVEYTEQT
+469 NVQASGDYVKYTEQT
-484 LTEEQKTQ
+484 LTEEQKAQ
-492 ARENIGASDFSGS
+492 ARSNIGASDFSGA
-505 YNDLTDVP
+505 YGDLTGVP
-513 TPDTTLTQPGVAADA
+513 ASVVVDNTMTQPGQAADA
-528 DATGARI
+528 KEVGDAIDTI
-535 STLAQSMLDGLNT
+535 SNLVSLKANSADIP
-548 KLDSTAI
+548 A
-555 SDWAKAATKPAY
+555 WAKAATKPTY
-567 TASEVGAVAQSQG
+567 TASEVGAVAQTQG

-623 QTIPCDSLSSASN
+623 QAIPCDSLSSASN

-641 LPASATAQQVEQ
+641 LPPSATAQQVEQ
-653 FNALILQDGGQTA
+653 FNALMLQDGGQTA

>member
-1 MTQNLIINDTA
+1 MTQNLKINDTTI
-12 VEPSHVRLGTNGSVG
+12 EPPHVRLGTNGSVG
-27 VDRLSF
+27 VDHLSF
-33 TFSDGWDGLLTKAT
+33 TFSDEWLGLLAKAT

-60 GHEITVP
+60 GREITVP
-67 SEMYRNAGSGKMVIS
+67 PEMYRNAGSGKMVIS

-136 ALEDAKNSG
+136 ALEEAKNSG

-203 LESGETAENIP
+203 LEDGETAEDIP

-272 DGQIFNIKGAV
+272 DGQIFNIKGVV
-283 ANISALPDPSAA
+283 ANTSALPAASAA

-307 PYLLYTCV
+307 PYLLYACV

-333 GDKGDKG
+333 GDKGD
-340 DTGTGITSL
+340 TGTSITSV
-349 TGNAANKDQGGR
+349 TGNEVNKGQGKR
-361 AFVLDV
+361 AFVLEV
-367 GLSDGTSKT
+367 TLSNGMSQT

-391 NGTDGADGR
+391 NGTDGR
-400 GIVSIERTA
+400 GIVSIVRTA

-425 DNTTSTFNVYNGQD
+425 DKTTSTFSVYNGQD
-439 GTGAAVTV
+439 GTGAEVTV

-469 NVQASGDYVEYTEQT
+469 NVQVSGDYVKYTEQT
-484 LTEEQKTQ
+484 LTEEQKAQ
-492 ARENIGASDFSGS
+492 ARSNIGASDFSGA
-505 YNDLTDVP
+505 YGDLTGVP
-513 TPDTTLTQPGVAADA
+513 TPVVVDSTMTQPGQAADA
-528 DATGARI
+528 KEVGD
-535 STLAQSMLDGLNT
+535 
-548 KLDSTAI
+548 AI
-555 SDWAKAATKPAY
+555 SDLVLQKANSADIPAWAKAATKPTY
-567 TASEVGAVAQSQG
+567 TASEVGAVAQAQG
-580 TSNMYK
+580 DSKAYM
-586 TLEVNK
+586 TLETNAS
-592 MGKVVMVDRKTVKD
+592 GNVVLKNRKSSQLTGF
-606 TSISIGTSWIGS
+606 SIGTEWSGT

-623 QTIPCDSLSSASN
+623 QKFTYSGIGSTS

-641 LPASATAQQVEQ
+641 LPSTATSEQVEQ
-653 FNALILQDGGQTA
+653 FNALVLQDGGQTA
-666 STFTLRAFGTKNT
+666 NTFTLKAFGTKNT
-679 VEIPITVIVR
+679 VSIPIRVIVR
-689 KDL
+689 RDL

>member
-1 MTQNLIINDTA
+1 MTQDLKINDT
-12 VEPSHVRLGTNGSVG
+12 VIEPSHVRLGTNGSVG

-33 TFSDGWDGLLTKAT
+33 TFSDGWEGLLAKAT

-129 MQSDIAE
+129 MQSDIVE
-136 ALEDAKNSG
+136 ALEEAKNSG

-203 LESGETAENIP
+203 LEDGETAADIP
-214 DDANIALF
+214 DDANIVLF
-222 PTGESITLADG
+222 PTGENITLADG

-246 SSGSLDTYTIT
+246 SAGSLDTYTIT

-272 DGQIFNIKGAV
+272 DGQIFNVKGVV
-283 ANISALPDPSAA
+283 ANTSALPAASAA

-307 PYLLYTCV
+307 PYLLYACV

-323 LNLGSISGVK
+323 INLGSISGVK
-333 GDKGDKG
+333 GDKGD
-340 DTGTGITSL
+340 TGTSITSVI
-349 TGNAANKDQGGR
+349 GNAVNKGQGKR
-361 AFVLDV
+361 AFVLNV
-367 GLSDGTSKT
+367 GLSNDTSKT

-391 NGTDGADGR
+391 DGEDGR
-400 GIVSIERTA
+400 GIVSIVRTA

-425 DNTTSTFNVYNGQD
+425 DKTTSTFSVYNGQD
-439 GTGAAVTV
+439 GTGATVTV
-447 DSELSDTST
+447 DSELSGTST
-456 NPVQNKVIKAALD
+456 NPVQNRVIKAALD
-469 NVQASGDYVEYTEQT
+469 NVQVSGDYVKYTKQT
-484 LTEEQKTQ
+484 LTEEQKAQ
-492 ARENIGASDFSGS
+492 ARSNIGASDFSGA
-505 YNDLTDVP
+505 YGDLTGVP
-513 TPDTTLTQPGVAADA
+513 APVVVDSTMTQSGQAADA
-528 DATGARI
+528 KEVGDAIDTI
-535 STLAQSMLDGLNT
+535 SNLVSLKANSADIP
-548 KLDSTAI
+548 A
-555 SDWAKAATKPAY
+555 WAKAATKPTY
-567 TASEVGAVAQSQG
+567 TASEVGAVAQAQG
-580 TSNMYK
+580 DSKAYM
-586 TLEVNK
+586 TLETNAS
-592 MGKVVMVDRKTVKD
+592 GNVVLKNRKSSQLTGF
-606 TSISIGTSWIGS
+606 SIGTEWSGT

-623 QTIPCDSLSSASN
+623 QKFTYSGIGSTS

-641 LPASATAQQVEQ
+641 LPSTATSEQVEQ
-653 FNALILQDGGQTA
+653 FNALVLQDGGQTA
-666 STFTLRAFGTKNT
+666 NTFTLKAFGTKNT
-679 VEIPITVIVR
+679 VSIPIRVIVR
-689 KDL
+689 RDL

>member
-1 MTQNLIINDTA
+1 MTQALTINDVWIKPGRIT
-12 VEPSHVRLGTNGSVG
+12 LGTNGSVG

-33 TFSDGWDGLLTKAT
+33 TFSDGWEGLLAKAT

-136 ALEDAKNSG
+136 ALEEAKNSG

-166 QAIVENVGTKSAAK
+166 KAIVENVGTKSAAK

-203 LESGETAENIP
+203 LEDGETAADIP

-222 PTGESITLADG
+222 PTGENITLADG

-246 SSGSLDTYTIT
+246 SAGSLDTYTIK
-257 YTDNTTSTFSVRNGI
+257 YTDKTTSTFSVRNGI
-272 DGQIFNIKGAV
+272 DGQIFNVKGVV
-283 ANISALPDPSAA
+283 ANTSALPAASAA

-307 PYLLYTCV
+307 PYLLYACV

-333 GDKGDKG
+333 GDKGD
-340 DTGTGITSL
+340 TGTSIISL
-349 TGNAANKDQGGR
+349 TGNAVNKGQGKR

-367 GLSDGTSKT
+367 GLSNDTSKT

-400 GIVSIERTA
+400 GIVSIARTA

-425 DNTTSTFNVYNGQD
+425 DKTTSTFSVYNGQD
-439 GTGAAVTV
+439 GTGTAVTV

-469 NVQASGDYVEYTEQT
+469 NVQASGDYVKYTEQT
-484 LTEEQKTQ
+484 LTEEQKAQ
-492 ARENIGASDFSGS
+492 ARSNIGASDFSGA
-505 YNDLTDVP
+505 YGDLTGVP
-513 TPDTTLTQPGVAADA
+513 ASVVVDNTMTQPGQAADA
-528 DATGARI
+528 KEVGDAIDTI
-535 STLAQSMLDGLNT
+535 SNLVSLKANSADIP
-548 KLDSTAI
+548 A
-555 SDWAKAATKPAY
+555 WAKAATKPTY
-567 TASEVGAVAQSQG
+567 TASEVGAVAQAQG

-623 QTIPCDSLSSASN
+623 QAIPCDSLSSASN

-641 LPASATAQQVEQ
+641 LPPSATAQQVEQ
-653 FNALILQDGGQTA
+653 FNALMLQDGGQTA

>member
-1 MTQNLIINDTA
+1 MTQDLIINDTT

-33 TFSDGWDGLLTKAT
+33 TFSDGWEGLLTKAT

-136 ALEDAKNSG
+136 ALEEAKNSG

-203 LESGETAENIP
+203 LEDGETAADIP
-214 DDANIALF
+214 DDANIVLF
-222 PTGESITLADG
+222 PTGENITLADG

-246 SSGSLDTYTIT
+246 SAGSLDTYTIT

-272 DGQIFNIKGAV
+272 DGQIFNVKGVV
-283 ANISALPDPSAA
+283 ANTSALPAASAA

-307 PYLLYTCV
+307 PYLLYACV
-315 LSGGAYTW
+315 LSGGTYTW

-333 GDKGDKG
+333 GDKGD
-340 DTGTGITSL
+340 TGTSITSL
-349 TGNAANKDQGGR
+349 TGNAVNKGQGKR

-367 GLSDGTSKT
+367 GLSNGTSKT

-400 GIVSIERTA
+400 GIVSIVRTA

-425 DNTTSTFNVYNGQD
+425 DKTTSTFSVYNGQD
-439 GTGAAVTV
+439 GTGTAVTV

-456 NPVQNKVIKAALD
+456 NPVQNRVIKAALD
-469 NVQASGDYVEYTEQT
+469 NVQASGDYVKYTEQT
-484 LTEEQKTQ
+484 LTEEQKAQ
-492 ARENIGASDFSGS
+492 VRSNIGASDFSGA
-505 YNDLTDVP
+505 YGDLTGVP
-513 TPDTTLTQPGVAADA
+513 APDTTLTQPGVAADA
-528 DATGARI
+528 DVTGEKIAQ
-535 STLAQSMLDGLNT
+535 LAQAMLDGLND
-548 KLDSTAI
+548 KLSTTDI
-555 SDWAKAATKPAY
+555 SDWAKATAKPTY
-567 TASEVGAVAQSQG
+567 TASEVGAVAQAQG

-623 QTIPCDSLSSASN
+623 QAIPCDSLSSASN

-641 LPASATAQQVEQ
+641 LPPSATAQQVEQ
-653 FNALILQDGGQTA
+653 FNALMLQDGGQTA

>member
-1 MTQNLIINDTA
+1 MTQNLIINDTT
-12 VEPSHVRLGTNGSVG
+12 VEPSHIRLGTNGSVG
-27 VDRLSF
+27 VDRLSL
-33 TFSDGWDGLLTKAT
+33 TFSDGWEGLLTKAT

-88 NTLVKRKYTLP
+88 NALVKRKYTLP

-136 ALEDAKNSG
+136 ALEEAKNSG

-193 GERGAAGVYV
+193 GERGAAGAYV
-203 LESGETAENIP
+203 LESGETAEDIP

-222 PTGESITLADG
+222 PTGENITLADG

-246 SSGSLDTYTIT
+246 SAGSLDTYTIT

-272 DGQIFNIKGAV
+272 DGQIFNIKGVV
-283 ANISALPDPSAA
+283 ANTSVLPAA
-295 NSGNAYLVGTAT
+295 SSENSGNAYLVGTAT
-307 PYLLYTCV
+307 PYLLYACV
-315 LSGGAYTW
+315 LSGSAYTW

-333 GDKGDKG
+333 GDKGD
-340 DTGTGITSL
+340 TGTSITSVS
-349 TGNAANKDQGGR
+349 GNAVNKGQGKR
-361 AFVLDV
+361 SFILNIT
-367 GLSDGTSKT
+367 LSNGASQA

-391 NGTDGADGR
+391 NGTDGTDGR
-400 GIVSIERTA
+400 GIVSIVRTA

-425 DNTTSTFNVYNGQD
+425 DNTTSTFSVYNGQD

-447 DSELSDTST
+447 DSELSATST
-456 NPVQNKVIKAALD
+456 NPVQNKVIKAALE

-484 LTEEQKTQ
+484 LTEEQKAQ

-505 YNDLTDVP
+505 YDDLTDVP
-513 TPDTTLTQPGVAADA
+513 TPDTTLTQSGVAADA
-528 DATGARI
+528 DATGAKI
-535 STLAQSMLDGLNT
+535 AALSQSMLDGLNVKMNT
-548 KLDSTAI
+548 TDI
-555 SDWAKAATKPAY
+555 SDWAKAATKPTY
-567 TASEVGAVAQSQG
+567 TASEVGAVAQAQG
-580 TSNMYK
+580 DTKAYM
-586 TLEVNK
+586 TLETNAS
-592 MGKVVMVDRKTVKD
+592 GNVVLKNRKSSQLTGF
-606 TSISIGTSWIGS
+606 SIGTEWSGT

-623 QTIPCDSLSSASN
+623 QKFTYSGIGSTS

-641 LPASATAQQVEQ
+641 LPSTATSEQVEQ
-653 FNALILQDGGQTA
+653 FNALVLQDGGQTA
-666 STFTLRAFGTKNT
+666 STFTLKAFGTKNT
-679 VEIPITVIVR
+679 VSIPIRVIVR
-689 KDL
+689 RDL

>member
-1 MTQNLIINDTA
+1 MTQNLKINDT
-12 VEPSHVRLGTNGSVG
+12 VIEPSHVRLGTNGSVG

-129 MQSDIAE
+129 MQGDIAE
-136 ALEDAKNSG
+136 ALEEAKNSG

-203 LESGETAENIP
+203 LEDGETAADIP
-214 DDANIALF
+214 EDANIALF

-257 YTDNTTSTFSVRNGI
+257 YTDNTTSTFSVRNGK
-272 DGQIFNIKGAV
+272 DGQIFNVKGV
-283 ANISALPDPSAA
+283 IANTSSLPTASAE
-295 NSGNAYLVGTAT
+295 NSGDAYLVGTAT
-307 PYLLYTCV
+307 PYLLYACV
-315 LSGGAYTW
+315 LSSGAYTW

-333 GDKGDKG
+333 GDKGD
-340 DTGTGITSL
+340 TGTGITSF
-349 TGNAANKDQGGR
+349 TGNTVNKDQGGR

-367 GLSDGTSKT
+367 VLSDGTSKT

-391 NGTDGADGR
+391 NGTDGTDGR
-400 GIVSIERTA
+400 GIVSIVRTA

-425 DNTTSTFNVYNGQD
+425 DNTTSTFSVYNGQD

-469 NVQASGDYVEYTEQT
+469 NVQASGDYVKYTEQT
-484 LTEEQKTQ
+484 LTEEQKAQ
-492 ARENIGASDFSGS
+492 ARSNIGASDFSGS
-505 YNDLTDVP
+505 YGDLTNVP
-513 TPDTTLTQPGVAADA
+513 APVIVDSTMTQPGQAADA
-528 DATGARI
+528 KEVGDAIDTITNIVSLKANSADI
-535 STLAQSMLDGLNT
+535 PA
-548 KLDSTAI
+548 
-555 SDWAKAATKPAY
+555 WAKAATKPTY
-567 TASEVGAVAQSQG
+567 TASEVGAVAQKQG
-580 TSNMYK
+580 ASNKYK

-592 MGKVVMVDRKTVKD
+592 MGTVVMVDRKTVKD

-623 QTIPCDSLSSASN
+623 QNIPCDSLSSASN

-641 LPASATAQQVEQ
+641 LPPSATAQQVEQ
-653 FNALILQDGGQTA
+653 FNALMLQDGGQTA

>member
-1 MTQNLIINDTA
+1 MTQDLIINDTT

-33 TFSDGWDGLLTKAT
+33 TFSDGWEGLLTKAT

-67 SEMYRNAGSGKMVIS
+67 PEMYRNAGSGKMVIS

-129 MQSDIAE
+129 MQGDIAE
-136 ALEDAKNSG
+136 ALEKAKNSG

-203 LESGETAENIP
+203 LEDGDTVDNIP
-214 DDANIALF
+214 DDANIVLF
-222 PTGESITLADG
+222 PTGENITLADG

-246 SSGSLDTYTIT
+246 SAGSLDTYTIT
-257 YTDNTTSTFSVRNGI
+257 YTDKTTSTFSVRNGI
-272 DGQIFNIKGAV
+272 DGQIFNVKGVV
-283 ANISALPDPSAA
+283 ANTSALPAASAA

-307 PYLLYTCV
+307 PYLLYACV

-333 GDKGDKG
+333 GDKGD
-340 DTGTGITSL
+340 TGTSITSL
-349 TGNAANKDQGGR
+349 TGNVVNKGQGKR

-367 GLSDGTSKT
+367 GLSNGTSKT
-376 FEYDIVDGTNGTNGT
+376 FEYDIVDGTNGT

-425 DNTTSTFNVYNGQD
+425 DKTTSTFSVYNGQD
-439 GTGAAVTV
+439 GTGAVVTV
-447 DSELSDTST
+447 DSELSETST

-469 NVQASGDYVEYTEQT
+469 NVQASGNYVEYTEQT
-484 LTEEQKTQ
+484 LTEEQKAQ
-492 ARENIGASDFSGS
+492 VRSNIGASDFSGA
-505 YNDLTDVP
+505 YGDLTGVP
-513 TPDTTLTQPGVAADA
+513 APDTTLTQPGVAADA
-528 DATGARI
+528 DVTGEKIAQ
-535 STLAQSMLDGLNT
+535 LAQAMLDGLND
-548 KLDSTAI
+548 KLSTTDI
-555 SDWAKAATKPAY
+555 SDWAKATEKPAY
-567 TASEVGAVAQSQG
+567 TASEVGAVAQTQG

-623 QTIPCDSLSSASN
+623 QAIPCDSLSSASN

-641 LPASATAQQVEQ
+641 LPPSATAQQVEQ
-653 FNALILQDGGQTA
+653 FNALMLQDGGQTA

>member
-1 MTQNLIINDTA
+1 MTQNLKINDT
-12 VEPSHVRLGTNGSVG
+12 VIEPSHVRLGTNGSVG

-33 TFSDGWDGLLTKAT
+33 TFSDGWEGLLTKAT

-88 NTLVKRKYTLP
+88 NT
-99 CVMEVQNTIVRRGAN
+99 IVRRGAN

-136 ALEDAKNSG
+136 ALEEAKNSG

-157 NTTTLDSDA
+157 NTITLDSDA

-203 LESGETAENIP
+203 LEDGETAADIP
-214 DDANIALF
+214 GDANIALF

-272 DGQIFNIKGAV
+272 DGQIFNVKGV
-283 ANISALPDPSAA
+283 IANTSALPTASAT
-295 NSGNAYLVGTAT
+295 NSGDAYLVGTET
-307 PYLLYTCV
+307 PYLLYACV

-333 GDKGDKG
+333 GDKGD
-340 DTGTGITSL
+340 TGTGITSL
-349 TGNAANKDQGGR
+349 TGNTVNKDQGGR

-367 GLSDGTSKT
+367 VLSNGTSKT

-391 NGTDGADGR
+391 NGTDGSDGR

-425 DNTTSTFNVYNGQD
+425 DNTTSTFSVYNGQD
-439 GTGAAVTV
+439 GTGATVTV

-469 NVQASGDYVEYTEQT
+469 NVQASGDYVKYTEQT
-484 LTEEQKTQ
+484 LTVEQKAQ
-492 ARENIGASDFSGS
+492 ARSNIGASDFSGS
-505 YNDLTDVP
+505 YVDLTDVP
-513 TPDTTLTQPGVAADA
+513 ASVVVDSTMTQPGQAADA
-528 DATGARI
+528 KEVGDAIDTITNIVSLKANSADI
-535 STLAQSMLDGLNT
+535 PA
-548 KLDSTAI
+548 
-555 SDWAKAATKPAY
+555 WAKAATKPTY
-567 TASEVGAVAQSQG
+567 TASEVGAVAQNQG

-606 TSISIGTSWIGS
+606 TSISIGTSWSGS

-623 QTIPCDSLSSASN
+623 QNIPCDSLSSASN

-641 LPASATAQQVEQ
+641 LPPSATAQQVEQ
-653 FNALILQDGGQTA
+653 FNALMLQDGGQTA

>member
-1 MTQNLIINDTA
+1 MTQDLKINDT
-12 VEPSHVRLGTNGSVG
+12 VIEPSHVRLGTNGSVG

-33 TFSDGWDGLLTKAT
+33 TFSDGWEGLLTKAT

-67 SEMYRNAGSGKMVIS
+67 SEMYRNSGSGKMVIS

-136 ALEDAKNSG
+136 ALEEAKNSG

-185 PRGEKGDS
+185 PRGEKGDA

-203 LESGETAENIP
+203 LEDDDTVDNIP
-214 DDANIALF
+214 DDANIVLF
-222 PTGESITLADG
+222 PAGENITLADG

-246 SSGSLDTYTIT
+246 SAGSLDTYTIT

-272 DGQIFNIKGAV
+272 DGQIFNVKGVV
-283 ANISALPDPSAA
+283 ANTSALPAASAA

-307 PYLLYTCV
+307 PYLLYACV

-333 GDKGDKG
+333 GDKGD
-340 DTGTGITSL
+340 TGTSITSL
-349 TGNAANKDQGGR
+349 TGNAVNKGQGKR

-367 GLSDGTSKT
+367 GLSNGTSQT

-391 NGTDGADGR
+391 DGTDGR
-400 GIVSIERTA
+400 GIVSIVRTA

-425 DNTTSTFNVYNGQD
+425 DKTTSTFSVHNGQD
-439 GTGAAVTV
+439 GTGAEVTV

-469 NVQASGDYVEYTEQT
+469 NVQVSGDYVKYTEQT
-484 LTEEQKTQ
+484 LTEAQKAQ
-492 ARENIGASDFSGS
+492 ARANIGASDFSGA
-505 YNDLTDVP
+505 YGDLTGVP
-513 TPDTTLTQPGVAADA
+513 APVVVDSTMTQPGQAADA
-528 DATGARI
+528 KEVGDAIDTI
-535 STLAQSMLDGLNT
+535 SNLVSLKANSADIP
-548 KLDSTAI
+548 A
-555 SDWAKAATKPAY
+555 WAKAATKPTY
-567 TASEVGAVAQSQG
+567 TASEVGAVSQTQG
-580 TSNMYK
+580 ASNMYK

-592 MGKVVMVDRKTVKD
+592 MGKVVMVDRKTVKE

-641 LPASATAQQVEQ
+641 LPSSATAQQVEQ
-653 FNALILQDGGQTA
+653 FNALVLQDGGQTA

>member
-1 MTQNLIINDTA
+1 MTQDLKINDT
-12 VEPSHVRLGTNGSVG
+12 VIEPSHVRLGTNGSVG

-33 TFSDGWDGLLTKAT
+33 TFSDGWEGLLAKAT

-129 MQSDIAE
+129 MQSDIVE
-136 ALEDAKNSG
+136 ALEEAKNSG

-203 LESGETAENIP
+203 LEDGETAADIP
-214 DDANIALF
+214 DDANIVLF
-222 PTGESITLADG
+222 PTGENITLADG

-246 SSGSLDTYTIT
+246 SAGSLDTYTIT
-257 YTDNTTSTFSVRNGI
+257 YTDKTTSTFSVRNGI
-272 DGQIFNIKGAV
+272 DGQIFNVKGVV
-283 ANISALPDPSAA
+283 ANTSALPAASAA

-307 PYLLYTCV
+307 PYLLYACV

-333 GDKGDKG
+333 GDKGD
-340 DTGTGITSL
+340 TGTSIISL
-349 TGNAANKDQGGR
+349 TGNAVNKGQGKR

-367 GLSDGTSKT
+367 GLSNDTSKT

-400 GIVSIERTA
+400 GIVSIARTA

-425 DNTTSTFNVYNGQD
+425 DKTTSTFSVYNGQD
-439 GTGAAVTV
+439 GTGTAVTV

-469 NVQASGDYVEYTEQT
+469 NVQASGDYVKYTEQT
-484 LTEEQKTQ
+484 LTEEQKAQ
-492 ARENIGASDFSGS
+492 ARSNIGASDFSGA
-505 YNDLTDVP
+505 YGDLTGVP
-513 TPDTTLTQPGVAADA
+513 ASVVVDNTMTQPGQAADA
-528 DATGARI
+528 KEVGDAIDTI
-535 STLAQSMLDGLNT
+535 SNLVSLKANSADIP
-548 KLDSTAI
+548 A
-555 SDWAKAATKPAY
+555 WAKAATKPTY
-567 TASEVGAVAQSQG
+567 TASEVGAVAQTQG

-623 QTIPCDSLSSASN
+623 QAIPCDSLSSARN

-641 LPASATAQQVEQ
+641 LPPSATAQQVEQ
-653 FNALILQDGGQTA
+653 FNALMLQDGGQTA

>member
-1 MTQNLIINDTA
+1 MTQDLKINDTT

-33 TFSDGWDGLLTKAT
+33 TFSDGWEGLLTKAT

-129 MQSDIAE
+129 MQGDIAE
-136 ALEDAKNSG
+136 ALEKAKNSG

-203 LESGETAENIP
+203 LEDGETAADIP
-214 DDANIALF
+214 DDANIVLF

-246 SSGSLDTYTIT
+246 SAGSLDTYTIK
-257 YTDNTTSTFSVRNGI
+257 YTDKTTSTFSVRNGI
-272 DGQIFNIKGAV
+272 DGQIFNVKGVV
-283 ANISALPDPSAA
+283 ANTSALPAASAA

-307 PYLLYTCV
+307 PYLLYACV

-333 GDKGDKG
+333 GDKGD
-340 DTGTGITSL
+340 TGTSITSV
-349 TGNAANKDQGGR
+349 TGNVVNKGQGKR

-367 GLSDGTSKT
+367 GLSNGTSKT

-391 NGTDGADGR
+391 DGADGR
-400 GIVSIERTA
+400 GIVSIVRTA

-425 DNTTSTFNVYNGQD
+425 DNTTSTFSVYNGQD
-439 GTGAAVTV
+439 GTGTAVTV

-456 NPVQNKVIKAALD
+456 NPVQNRVIKAALD
-469 NVQASGDYVEYTEQT
+469 NVQAAGDYVKYTEQT

-492 ARENIGASDFSGS
+492 VRSNIGASDFSGA
-505 YNDLTDVP
+505 YGDLTDVP
-513 TPDTTLTQPGVAADA
+513 APVVVDSTMTQSGQAADA
-528 DATGARI
+528 KEVGD
-535 STLAQSMLDGLNT
+535 
-548 KLDSTAI
+548 AI
-555 SDWAKAATKPAY
+555 SDLVLQKANSADIPAWAKAATKPTY
-567 TASEVGAVAQSQG
+567 TASEVGAVAQAQG
-580 TSNMYK
+580 DSKAYM
-586 TLEVNK
+586 TLETNAS
-592 MGKVVMVDRKTVKD
+592 GNVVLKNRKSSQLTGF
-606 TSISIGTSWIGS
+606 SIGTEWSGT

-623 QTIPCDSLSSASN
+623 QKFTYSGIGSTS

-641 LPASATAQQVEQ
+641 LPPTATSEQVEQ
-653 FNALILQDGGQTA
+653 FNALVLQDGGQTA
-666 STFTLRAFGTKNT
+666 NTFTLKAFGTKNT
-679 VEIPITVIVR
+679 VPIPIGVIVR
-689 KDL
+689 RDL

>member
-1 MTQNLIINDTA
+1 MTQNLIINDT
-12 VEPSHVRLGTNGSVG
+12 VIEPSHVRLGTNGSVG

-33 TFSDGWDGLLTKAT
+33 TFSDGWEGLLTKAT

-82 GYAIED
+82 GYAIE
-88 NTLVKRKYTLP
+88 NNVLKKRKYTLP
-99 CVMEVQNTIVRRGAN
+99 CEMEIPNTIVRKGEN
-114 AIPGTESVYE
+114 SVPETPGVYE
-124 QLRKQ
+124 QLRAQ
-129 MQSDIAE
+129 MQDDIAN
-136 ALEDAKNSG
+136 ALQAAKDSG
-145 DFDGAAATVEVV
+145 AFDGADGAAATVEVV

-203 LESGETAENIP
+203 LEDGETAADIP

-222 PTGESITLADG
+222 PIGENITLADG

-246 SSGSLDTYTIT
+246 SAGSLDTYTIT

-272 DGQIFNIKGAV
+272 DGQIFNIKGVV
-283 ANISALPDPSAA
+283 ANTSALPAASAA

-307 PYLLYTCV
+307 PYLLYACV

-333 GDKGDKG
+333 GDKGD
-340 DTGTGITSL
+340 TGTSITSL
-349 TGNAANKDQGGR
+349 TGNTVNKGQGKR

-367 GLSDGTSKT
+367 GLSNGTSKT

-400 GIVSIERTA
+400 GIVSIARTA

-425 DNTTSTFNVYNGQD
+425 DKTTSTFSVYNGQD
-439 GTGAAVTV
+439 GTGTAVTV
-447 DSELSDTST
+447 DSELSDTSK
-456 NPVQNKVIKAALD
+456 NPVQNRVIKAALD
-469 NVQASGDYVEYTEQT
+469 NVQASGDYVKYTEQM
-484 LTEEQKTQ
+484 LTEEQKAQ
-492 ARENIGASDFSGS
+492 ARSNIGASDFSGA
-505 YNDLTDVP
+505 YGDLTDVP
-513 TPDTTLTQPGVAADA
+513 ASVVVDSTMTQPGQAADA
-528 DATGARI
+528 KEVGDAIDTI
-535 STLAQSMLDGLNT
+535 SKLVSMKANSKDIP
-548 KLDSTAI
+548 A
-555 SDWAKAATKPAY
+555 WAKAATKPTY
-567 TASEVGAVAQSQG
+567 TASEVGAVAQTQG

-592 MGKVVMVDRKTVKD
+592 MGKVVMVDRKTVKE

-623 QTIPCDSLSSASN
+623 QTIPCDSLNSASN

-641 LPASATAQQVEQ
+641 LPSSATAQQVEQ
-653 FNALILQDGGQTA
+653 FNALVLQDGGQTA

>member
-1 MTQNLIINDTA
+1 MTQNLKINDT
-12 VEPSHVRLGTNGSVG
+12 VIEPSHVRLGTNGSVG

-33 TFSDGWDGLLTKAT
+33 TFSDGWEGLLTKAT

-129 MQSDIAE
+129 MQSDISE
-136 ALEDAKNSG
+136 SLEEAKNSG

-157 NTTTLDSDA
+157 NTIMLDSDA

-203 LESGETAENIP
+203 LEDGETAADIP

-272 DGQIFNIKGAV
+272 DGQIFNVKGVV
-283 ANISALPDPSAA
+283 ANTSALPTASSA
-295 NSGNAYLVGTAT
+295 NSGDAYLVGTET
-307 PYLLYTCV
+307 PYLLYACV

-333 GDKGDKG
+333 GDKGD
-340 DTGTGITSL
+340 TGTGITSL
-349 TGNAANKDQGGR
+349 TGNAVNKDQGGR

-367 GLSDGTSKT
+367 VLSNGTSKT

-391 NGTDGADGR
+391 NGTDGVDGR

-425 DNTTSTFNVYNGQD
+425 DNTTSTFSVYNGQD

-456 NPVQNKVIKAALD
+456 NPVQNRVIKAALD
-469 NVQASGDYVEYTEQT
+469 NVQTSGDYVKYTDQT
-484 LTEEQKTQ
+484 LTEEQKAQ
-492 ARENIGASDFSGS
+492 ARANIGASDFSGA
-505 YNDLTDVP
+505 YGDLTGVP
-513 TPDTTLTQPGVAADA
+513 ASVVVDSTMTQPGQAADA
-528 DATGARI
+528 KEVGDAIDTITNIVSLKANSADI
-535 STLAQSMLDGLNT
+535 PA
-548 KLDSTAI
+548 
-555 SDWAKAATKPAY
+555 WAKAETKPTY
-567 TASEVGAVAQSQG
+567 TASEVGAVAQNQG

-606 TSISIGTSWIGS
+606 TSISIGTSWSGS

-623 QTIPCDSLSSASN
+623 QNIPCDSLSSASN

-641 LPASATAQQVEQ
+641 LPPSATAQQVEQ
-653 FNALILQDGGQTA
+653 FNALVLQDGGQTA